1 MNKFKKILLGALSV
15 LTLGLVAVTGAKVEA
30 ATTTYTLKPLDF
42 YKTNAT
48 KEYGSITGTDK
59 TSVESANMS
68 YSVFSI
74 NQQGGHYYE
83 KLWDDSSN
91 LSAINQGNSSYTID
105 SNSYGM
111 RFGTTTIV
119 TFDIPADA
127 TAVLDIVLY
136 GTVKDSK
143 GSTGSVLKSNVGD
156 KKTLYTTAASFDSGL
171 VNEVSVLATSNYSKN
186 KFAIDTLLDVKLVDL
201 DSSNNSISF
210 ASFVGFAE
218 MNLTITSTK
227 TNVDFVNEA
236 KDAIDAIPNINDGFD
251 EYEIAINVAKN
262 AIKACEN
269 GIDDLDD
276 IHKEKYNNA
285 LAIYNEAKNSILI
298 EENNSRFG
306 NVSKFTANDVA
317 VGATSNTS
325 VSSGT
330 SNLGES
336 IFIGEKYTKQI
347 VDSNNV
353 STSATIFGTEYNG
366 RLKIE
371 GKNAIKFTTT
381 SSGAISFIA
390 LSGSG
395 SDPNRRFVL
404 FEENGTTVI
413 DAVIVP
419 TNLADAKVQVINVPS
434 AGTYYI
440 GATNASGDSKGIN
453 IYELSFISN
462 SVKSLSQTYTDSNY
476 TYIRFVTI
484 VKGEAEL
491 TSSKFNFGVT
501 MTYTDSSTR
510 TVDYTNNE
518 KLYVV
523 KKITSSG
530 ENYVGNVNSQSY
542 EFANHV
548 AEYYVVFILRLTTS
562 TFAGC
567 SVCSNFTYNGLTL
580 HSSSETI

>member
-30 ATTTYTLKPLDF
+30 HSYTADYQWRFTSTSTKLPKNDGVIRFAKENPTATIDLSDKSDTVRTCDSEIFTYGANRKDISTATIYLDASVYESNTVTAF
-42 YKTNAT
+42 VYVYAT
-48 KEYGSITGTDK
+48 SAKNITIGGVAKEKSVNGSIVCRSGDLLSDK
-59 TSVESANMS
+59 N
-68 YSVFSI
+68 
-74 NQQGGHYYE
+74 
-83 KLWDDSSN
+83 
-91 LSAINQGNSSYTID
+91 
-105 SNSYGM
+105 
-111 RFGTTTIV
+111 TIV
-119 TFDIPADA
+119 LSDNGQYWMGI
-127 TAVLDIVLY
+127 DIVL
-136 GTVKDSK
+136 TP
-143 GSTGSVLKSNVGD
+143 TKSND
-156 KKTLYTTAASFDSGL
+156 
-171 VNEVSVLATSNYSKN
+171 
-186 KFAIDTLLDVKLVDL
+186 
-201 DSSNNSISF
+201 
-210 ASFVGFAE
+210 
-218 MNLTITSTK
+218 
-227 TNVDFVNEA
+227 DFINEA

-306 NVSKFTANDVA
+306 NVSKFTANEVA
-317 VGATSNTS
+317 VDATENTA
-325 VSSGT
+325 VSDGT

-347 VDSNNV
+347 KDSNDN

-404 FEENGTTVI
+404 FEENGTTEI
-413 DAVIVP
+413 DAVTVP
-419 TNLADAKVQVINVPS
+419 TKITDAKVQVINVPS

-501 MTYTDSSTR
+501 MTYTDSSTK